1 MYFYGQHLISND
13 VLWSRLTSLC
23 RECWGIRDLR
33 ITIGNRTDR
42 DIRLSP
48 EKGHPTLNQQC
59 FEYMNQVE
67 SSCKLGCD
75 WSNTS
80 HCGYPILTIN
90 SFKSMFIINN
100 GIYV

>member
-33 ITIGNRTDR
+33 ITVGNRTDR

-48 EKGHPTLNQQC
+48 EKGPPTLNQHC

-67 SSCKLGCD
+67 SSCKHGCD
-75 WSNTS
+75 WSKTS